1 MQTSTNSALNLML
14 LVYIIEVKKS
24 KIKGVSFVYENIK
37 SELAKYY
44 FEELPNLA
52 DEHRAKVFEE
62 MDKFAEQHEGASSY
76 FLKAKMYD
84 VIAEN
89 VNPQIFADI
98 PFHNF
103 IFLFIFFTNSVKI
116 KHFQSTRCTIIN
128 TINSDI
134 CDFTTFITFC
144 HNNLFSLCCC

>member
-1 MQTSTNSALNLML
+1 M
-14 LVYIIEVKKS
+14 
-24 KIKGVSFVYENIK
+24 YENIK

-52 DEHRAKVFEE
+52 DEHRAKGFEE

-98 PFHNF
+98 PFCFEFGTLRPMCDGRYDRGGKHANGWL
-103 IFLFIFFTNSVKI
+103 IERNAHLSEKPTPKPMRNIKISTNILLSVEFLPI
-116 KHFQSTRCTIIN
+116 
-128 TINSDI
+128 
-134 CDFTTFITFC
+134 
-144 HNNLFSLCCC
+144 LCIWEYQ